1 VEKQSFA
8 PYFESD
14 TNHALIPTGVSI
26 DGIVGI
32 NFMRM
37 KKRNG
42 ISEETR
48 KEILRRLNEIPGV
61 NLPPESIDDKKHGVP
76 LSTLANDGALEQFLN
91 VIAWVVE
98 TDQVASQQK
107 TDQIATT

>member
-1 VEKQSFA
+1 
-8 PYFESD
+8 
-14 TNHALIPTGVSI
+14 
-26 DGIVGI
+26 VGI

-37 KKRNG
+37 KKNG

-48 KEILRRLNEIPGV
+48 TEILRRLNEIHGV
-61 NLPPESIDDKKHGVP
+61 NLPPESIDDKKHAIS
-76 LSTLANDGALEQFLN
+76 LSTLTNEWALEQFLN

-107 TDQIATT
+107 IDQMAKT